1 MKKLI
6 SNKPWRAWAT
16 RKVVLMSVILFWV
29 LYVVAMILLATLL
42 GVEVSQLDTLTEQ
55 VFSAG
60 KWLVVSGC
68 AITIAKVAKGKTNSD
83 KTEIFPDGGLEDSS
97 DEEAE
102 G

>member
-6 SNKPWRAWAT
+6 SNRPWRAWAT
-16 RKVVLMSVILFWV
+16 RKVVLVSVILFWV
-29 LYVVAMILLATLL
+29 LYVVVMILLATLFS
-42 GVEVSQLDTLTEQ
+42 VEVSQLDTLTEQ

-68 AITIAKVAKGKTNSD
+68 AITIAKVVKGKTNSD
-83 KTEIFPDGGLEDSS
+83 KTEIFPTGDLEDNS
-97 DEEAE
+97 DKEAE